1 MLDTL
6 HIFLWLLLLFIYLNC
21 FLSKFPVL
29 EMLAIEMSFGVH
41 IRNQDPATQKEVS
54 IIHRSVL
61 LENWSNFND
70 DLFVLI

>member
-21 FLSKFPVL
+21 FLSMFPVL

-41 IRNQDPATQKEVS
+41 KRNQDPATQKAQET
-54 IIHRSVL
+54 L
-61 LENWSNFND
+61 L
-70 DLFVLI
+70 